1 MVVTLDVMLQDLFR
15 IQAALGG
22 SSSQSGSTL
31 HRRFQEQEEKD
42 EEITDYGL
50 AGPDPDSHIFAIAGT
65 TTMVWLKSHHLIDL
79 SEKSA

>member
-1 MVVTLDVMLQDLFR
+1 MADVMLQDLFR

-31 HRRFQEQEEKD
+31 HQRFREQEEKD

-50 AGPDPDSHIFAIAGT
+50 EGPDPDSHIFSIAGI
-65 TTMVWLKSHHLIDL
+65 TTMVWLQSHHLLDI
-79 SEKSA
+79 SRKSA